1 MQPKQAL
8 MRNRKKTLFPT
19 FLLNRLLFCVNFTFS
34 KKCANS
40 HHWVHLYRT
49 TPTFFWT
56 RNCPGIWMTRQK
68 PNLWICNN
76 QNTTLHCCKKKVYV
90 KLCTARSK
98 FIFTILDLFFCCWIN
113 QRKFFFR
120 PMRGMRFF
128 FGLYF
133 LFELLLFGQTKI
145 RAKLF

>member
-19 FLLNRLLFCVNFTFS
+19 FLLNRLLFCANFTFS

-68 PNLWICNN
+68 PNLWISNN
-76 QNTTLHCCKKKVYV
+76 QNTTLHCCKQKVNV
-90 KLCTARSK
+90 NLCTAGSNV
-98 FIFTILDLFFCCWIN
+98 IFTILDLFFCCRTN
-113 QRKFFFR
+113 QGKFFCR
-120 PMRGMRFF
+120 PMRRRCFF
-128 FGLYF
+128 SVFCVF
-133 LFELLLFGQTKI
+133 LSNLLFWQTKI
-145 RAKLF
+145 RAKTF